1 MTTHRLAAP
10 TLTVPAPT
18 PTFPAPA
25 LHFPDTPKDDMQNL
39 THLNSPGYIPV
50 LQRHLGSPDAIAVLT
65 EFPIGWRVTGDRR
78 GLLSPDLLIAFDVEV
93 ATIINH
99 NGYSIE
105 YHGKPPD
112 FVMEVASRHTARRDE
127 TEKRAG
133 YATYGVPEYWRFDDT
148 DGEFYSV
155 NLAGDRLVNGR
166 YEPIE
171 VAPAGHARYW
181 GYSAAL
187 QLYVCWEYGWLRWY
201 DPDTGYLPTHH
212 QEADARRAAELR
224 QAAAELRQA
233 AAEAG
238 LAVAR
243 TGLATTQAA
252 LAAAEAE
259 LAAERAARLEIA
271 ELLRQLQGD

>member
-1 MTTHRLAAP
+1 MTTNLMAAP
-10 TLTVPAPT
+10 TA
-18 PTFPAPA
+18 PAPA
-25 LHFPDTPKDDMQNL
+25 LRFPDTPSDDMQNL
-39 THLNSPGYIPV
+39 MHLNAPGYIPAI
-50 LQRHLGSPDAIAVLT
+50 QRHLGAPDTTAVLS
-65 EFPIGWRVTGDRR
+65 EFPIGRRVTGDRR

-93 ATIINH
+93 ATIISH

-133 YATYGVPEYWRFDDT
+133 YAAYGVAEYWRFDDT

-166 YEPIE
+166 YESIE
-171 VAPAGHARYW
+171 IAAVGHAHYW

-201 DPDTGYLPTHH
+201 DPATGYLPTHH
-212 QEADARRAAELR
+212 QEADARLAAE
-224 QAAAELRQA
+224 ARQA

-238 LAVAR
+238 LAVAEAGLTVAR
-243 TGLATTQAA
+243 TGLATAEAA
-252 LAAAEAE
+252 LAATQSE
-259 LAAERAARLEIA
+259 LAAERAARLELA
-271 ELLRQLQGD
+271 ERLRRLQSD